1 MAIRTLTNS
10 GINNTNISSKAFPAG
25 FIPVTEPWVRN
36 PSWPA
41 ISAEVGDNRAQGLYA
56 VFPGDGV
63 GNGGN
68 FFALIS
74 IGAYTIDFG
83 DGTVTNYSSL
93 SSAYYEYD
101 YNNAALDGT
110 NAPVTLTD
118 SGDLVTRT
126 AHGYS
131 DGMIV
136 SFYNITTTT
145 GIVEAQQYY
154 VINSTANTFQISA
167 TEGGSAIALTNDGS
181 ATLLPY
187 KIAVVTITPQAG
199 LNITSFN
206 IFTKHNQSGLGDGYS
221 SGWLDIAIALPSC
234 TSVNI
239 GSASSPL
246 RHLNLEQVTIN
257 QLGNITY
264 FFLLFGGCNSLRN
277 VDINYSVTSS
287 VTNMGSM
294 FSGCTS
300 LTSVP
305 LFDTASVTDMN
316 SMFRNCNSLISVP
329 LFNTASVTNMSSRF
343 YGCYSLTSVPLFNTA
358 SVTNMSSI
366 FYNCNSLISVP
377 LFDTASVTSMFSM
390 FFNCNSL
397 TTVPLFNTSS
407 VTNMGSMFSGCN
419 SLTTV
424 PLFDTASVTGMTYMF
439 HSCYSLTSV
448 PLFDTSSVLYMS
460 NMLNACY
467 SLTSVPL
474 FNTSSVVFM
483 NYMFQNCNSLTSVPL
498 FVTSSVTNMSYMFQN
513 CYSLTSVP
521 ALAVSSVSSSSNFNN
536 MFSNCNSLSRIKATS
551 FNYTFSVANN
561 KLSSAALDEIYT
573 NLPTV
578 TGQTITVTGNYGT
591 SGDDPTI
598 ATAKGWTVTG

>member
-10 GINNTNISSKAFPAG
+10 GINNTNVSSKAFPAG
-25 FIPVTEPWVRN
+25 FVPVTDPWVRN
-36 PSWPA
+36 PSWPT

-83 DGTVTNYSSL
+83 DGTVTNYSSS

-199 LNITSFN
+199 QNITLLNLFV
-206 IFTKHNQSGLGDGYS
+206 KHNQSNLVGGYS

-234 TSVNI
+234 TSLTI
-239 GSASSPL
+239 GYFTTTV
-246 RHLNLEQVTIN
+246 RHLNLEQITIN
-257 QLGNITY
+257 QLGNILSFY
-264 FFLLFGGCNSLRN
+264 YLCGNCHSLRN
-277 VDINYSVTSS
+277 FDINYSVTSS
-287 VTNMGSM
+287 LSN
-294 FSGCTS
+294 SG
-300 LTSVP
+300 
-305 LFDTASVTDMN
+305 
-316 SMFRNCNSLISVP
+316 
-329 LFNTASVTNMSSRF
+329 
-343 YGCYSLTSVPLFNTA
+343 
-358 SVTNMSSI
+358 
-366 FYNCNSLISVP
+366 
-377 LFDTASVTSMFSM
+377 
-390 FFNCNSL
+390 
-397 TTVPLFNTSS
+397 
-407 VTNMGSMFSGCN
+407 
-419 SLTTV
+419 
-424 PLFDTASVTGMTYMF
+424 YMF
-439 HSCYSLTSV
+439 LNCYSLTSV
-448 PLFDTSSVLYMS
+448 PLFDTSNVTIISSMFGSCRSLTSVPLFDTSSVTDMSSMFGNCFSLTSVPPFDTPNVTNTSYMLQACRS
-460 NMLNACY
+460 LTSVPLFDTSSVTDMNNMFRFCY

-474 FNTSSVVFM
+474 FNTSNVTRM
-483 NYMFQNCNSLTSVPL
+483 DYMFSTCPSLTSVPL
-498 FVTSSVTNMSYMFQN
+498 FNTSNVTNMSNMFGSFF
-513 CYSLTSVP
+513 SLTSVP
-521 ALAVSSVSSSSNFNN
+521 AFDVSSVSSSSNFAN
-536 MFSNCNSLSRIKATS
+536 MFANCNSLSRIQATG
-551 FNYTFSVANN
+551 FNYTFTVANN

>member
-36 PSWPA
+36 PSWLT
-41 ISAEVGDNRAQGLYA
+41 ISAEVGDNRVQGLYA

-68 FFALIS
+68 FFALAGS
-74 IGAYTIDFG
+74 GAYTIDFG
-83 DGTVTNYSSL
+83 DGTVTNYANGVN
-93 SSAYYEYD
+93 AYYEYD

-145 GIVEAQQYY
+145 GIVEAQHYY

-167 TEGGSAIALTNDGS
+167 TESGSAIALTNDGS

-199 LNITSFN
+199 QNLTNLNLFK
-206 IFTKHNQSGLGDGYS
+206 KHNGGLFDGYS
-221 SGWLDIAIALPSC
+221 TGWLDIAIALPSC
-234 TSVNI
+234 TFLTI
-239 GSASSPL
+239 GSPSGTV
-246 RHLNLEQVTIN
+246 RYLNLEQVTIN
-257 QLGNITY
+257 QLGNITSLY
-264 FFLLFGGCNSLRN
+264 HLFGGCHSLRN

-287 VTNMGSM
+287 VTTMQYM
-294 FSGCTS
+294 FRYCYS

-305 LFDTASVTDMN
+305 LFDTSNVTNISYMLQRASALT
-316 SMFRNCNSLISVP
+316 SVP
-329 LFNTASVTNMSSRF
+329 LFDTSNVTNMTGFLRD
-343 YGCYSLTSVPLFNTA
+343 CYSLTSVPLF
-358 SVTNMSSI
+358 
-366 FYNCNSLISVP
+366 
-377 LFDTASVTSMFSM
+377 D
-390 FFNCNSL
+390 
-397 TTVPLFNTSS
+397 TSS
-407 VTNMGSMFSGCN
+407 VTTMSNMF
-419 SLTTV
+419 L
-424 PLFDTASVTGMTYMF
+424 
-439 HSCYSLTSV
+439 SCYSLTSV
-448 PLFDTSSVLYMS
+448 PLFDTSSVTSMS
-460 NMLNACY
+460 NMLTACY

-474 FNTSSVVFM
+474 FNTSSVTDMNSMFNGCYILTSVPLFDTSSVTTATYMFSSCSSLTSVPLFDTSSLLYMSNMFNSCYSLTSVPLLNTSSVVFM
-483 NYMFQNCNSLTSVPL
+483 NYMFQNCHSLTSVPL
-498 FVTSSVTNMSYMFQN
+498 FVTSSVTNMSYMLQN

-536 MFSNCNSLSRIKATS
+536 MFSNCNSLSRVEATG

>member
-36 PSWPA
+36 PSWPT

-63 GNGGN
+63 GTGGN
-68 FFALIS
+68 FFALTS
-74 IGAYTIDFG
+74 SGNYTIDFG
-83 DGTVTNYSSL
+83 DGTVTNYSSG
-93 SSAYYEYD
+93 STAYYEYD

-145 GIVEAQQYY
+145 GIVEAQHYY

-199 LNITSFN
+199 QNLTLLNLFI
-206 IFTKHNQSGLGDGYS
+206 KHNQSNLVNGYS
-221 SGWLDIAIALPSC
+221 TGWLDISIALPSC
-234 TSVNI
+234 TSLSI
-239 GSASSPL
+239 GASSTTI

-257 QLGNITY
+257 QLGNIGSFY
-264 FFLLFGGCNSLRN
+264 YLFSNCQSLRN

-287 VTNMGSM
+287 VTNMSNM
-294 FSGCTS
+294 FSSCYS
-300 LTSVP
+300 LTSVS
-305 LFDTASVTDMN
+305 LFNTSNVT
-316 SMFRNCNSLISVP
+316 SMAGMFQNCRALTSLP
-329 LFNTASVTNMSSRF
+329 LFNTSNVTNMSSMVNS
-343 YGCYSLTSVPLFNTA
+343 CYSLTSVPLFNT
-358 SVTNMSSI
+358 SNVTNMSNMLQI
-366 FYNCNSLISVP
+366 CG
-377 LFDTASVTSMFSM
+377 
-390 FFNCNSL
+390 SL
-397 TTVPLFNTSS
+397 TSVPLFNTSS
-407 VTNMGSMFSGCN
+407 VTNMSYMLNGCG
-419 SLTTV
+419 SLTSV
-424 PLFDTASVTGMTYMF
+424 PLFNTSNVTNMSSMVSSCGSLTSVPLFNTSNVTNMSSMVS
-439 HSCYSLTSV
+439 SCGSLTSV
-448 PLFDTSSVLYMS
+448 PLFDTSSVTNMS
-460 NMLNACY
+460 SMVSSCFSLTSVPLFNTSSVTNMSSMFQNCY

-474 FNTSSVVFM
+474 FNTS
-483 NYMFQNCNSLTSVPL
+483 N
-498 FVTSSVTNMSYMFQN
+498 VTNMSSMFSG
-513 CYSLTSVP
+513 CFALTPIP
-521 ALAVSSVSSSSNFNN
+521 ALNVSSVSSSGNFINIFVACPN
-536 MFSNCNSLSRIKATS
+536 LSRIEATD
-551 FNYTFSVANN
+551 FNYTFSVASC

>member
-10 GINNTNISSKAFPAG
+10 GINNTNVSSKAFPAG
-25 FIPVTEPWVRN
+25 FVPVTEPWVRN
-36 PSWPA
+36 PSWPT

-83 DGTVTNYSSL
+83 DGTVTNYSSS

-145 GIVEAQQYY
+145 GIGEAQDYY

-199 LNITSFN
+199 QNITLLNLFV
-206 IFTKHNQSGLGDGYS
+206 KHNQSNLVGGYS

-234 TSVNI
+234 TSLTI
-239 GSASSPL
+239 GYFTTTV
-246 RHLNLEQVTIN
+246 RHLNLEQITIN
-257 QLGNITY
+257 QLGNILSFY
-264 FFLLFGGCNSLRN
+264 YLCGNCHSLRN
-277 VDINYSVTSS
+277 FDINYSVTSS
-287 VTNMGSM
+287 LSN
-294 FSGCTS
+294 SG
-300 LTSVP
+300 
-305 LFDTASVTDMN
+305 
-316 SMFRNCNSLISVP
+316 
-329 LFNTASVTNMSSRF
+329 
-343 YGCYSLTSVPLFNTA
+343 
-358 SVTNMSSI
+358 
-366 FYNCNSLISVP
+366 
-377 LFDTASVTSMFSM
+377 
-390 FFNCNSL
+390 
-397 TTVPLFNTSS
+397 
-407 VTNMGSMFSGCN
+407 
-419 SLTTV
+419 
-424 PLFDTASVTGMTYMF
+424 YMF
-439 HSCYSLTSV
+439 LNCYSLTSV
-448 PLFDTSSVLYMS
+448 PLFDTSNVTIISSMFGSCRSLTSVPLFDTSSVTDMSSILNSCASLTSVPLFDTSNVTNMASMLSTCSSLTSVPLFDTSNVTNIS
-460 NMLNACY
+460 NMLNSCQSLTSVPLFDTSSVTDMNNMFRFCY

-474 FNTSSVVFM
+474 FNTSNVTRM
-483 NYMFQNCNSLTSVPL
+483 DYMFGSCTSLTSVPL
-498 FVTSSVTNMSYMFQN
+498 FNTSNVTNMSNMFGSFF
-513 CYSLTSVP
+513 SLTSVP
-521 ALAVSSVSSSSNFNN
+521 AFDVSSVSSSSNFAN
-536 MFSNCNSLSRIKATS
+536 MFANCNSLSRIQATG
-551 FNYTFSVANN
+551 FNYTFTVANN